1 MTKDE
6 ALHFLRETRAD
17 RLYPAFLLDI
27 GTGLRRGELLALRWQ
42 DVDLDAGT
50 IQVRQQL
57 QRVKGGAEKSRL
69 VINEPKTK
77 LSRRMVPISPTV
89 VKALLAHKARQNEN
103 RLFLGTTY
111 AQGDLVFCTA
121 AGRPLE
127 PRTIKRSFDRLLKK
141 VGLEHMT
148 IHGLRHTFATAM
160 LTAGVQPKI
169 VQELLGHSR
178 IATAQDTYSHVM
190 PGLKMQAVSHIED
203 FLTEEPPAQAG
214 DKKTAN

>member
-1 MTKDE
+1 VVKTVQMRTMTKDE

-27 GTGLRRGELLALRWQ
+27 GTGLRRGELLVLRWQ

-69 VINEPKTK
+69 VIDEPKTK

-89 VKALLAHKARQNEN
+89 VKALRAHKARQNEN

-111 AQGDLVFCTA
+111 AQGDLVLCTA

-160 LTAGVQPKI
+160 LTAGVHRKI

-178 IATAQDTYSHVM
+178 IATAQDTRTHTSC
-190 PGLKMQAVSHIED
+190 
-203 FLTEEPPAQAG
+203 PA
-214 DKKTAN
+214 